1 MSNWAALAAAEP
13 EFADRVRRIFDAHR
27 HKVLATLRRDGSP
40 RVSGIEVEFTDGEL
54 LMGMMPGSM
63 KAQDLRRNP
72 RLALHA
78 VSEDPPQDD
87 PSTWLGDAKI
97 AGRAVEV
104 TVAMDEDEDED
115 EPVHRF
121 KVDIV
126 EVVLIQVGRPADHL
140 LIESWHEG
148 RGLERKERR

>member
-1 MSNWAALAAAEP
+1 MSSWAAVEAAEP
-13 EFADRVRRIFDAHR
+13 EFAERVHRIFDAHR

-40 RVSGIEVEFTDGEL
+40 RVNGIEVEFADGEL

-63 KAQDLRRNP
+63 KAQDLGRDP

-78 VSEDPPQDD
+78 ASEDPPEDD
-87 PSTWLGDAKI
+87 PSGWLGDAKI

-104 TVAMDEDEDED
+104 IVPTDED
-115 EPVHRF
+115 EPPHRF
-121 KVDIV
+121 KVDIT
-126 EVVLIQVGRPADHL
+126 EVVLSRVGRPADHL

-148 RGLERKERR
+148 RGLERKERK

>member
-1 MSNWAALAAAEP
+1 MSNWAALAASEP
-13 EFADRVRRIFDAHR
+13 EFADRVRRVFDAHR

-40 RVSGIEVEFTDGEL
+40 RMSGIEVEFEDGEL
-54 LMGMMPGSM
+54 LMGMMPGSV
-63 KAQDLRRNP
+63 KVQDLRRNP

-78 VSEDPPQDD
+78 ASDDPPEND
-87 PSTWLGDAKI
+87 PSRWLGDAKI

-104 TVAMDEDEDED
+104 MGPTDED
-115 EPVHRF
+115 EPARHF
-121 KVDIV
+121 KVDV
-126 EVVLIQVGRPADHL
+126 TEVVLIRVGRPADHL